1 MLNHHCLWSLD
12 GLTRADMLALVD
24 CARTLKRAAQRD
36 GVPRLL
42 RDKHVALLSDDHSSP
57 AATAF
62 QRAATELGAQ
72 VARVRAT
79 DPGLPDRRDP
89 RDTAGLL
96 GQLYDAIECEGL
108 SDSQVLQ
115 LDLCAGVPVY
125 NGIGRLD
132 HPTRV
137 IADLMTLQEF
147 SGQPLEQMH
156 LHFAGEL
163 SSPAGRA
170 VAKVAAEVGAEL
182 EPASAGCSPSRAG
195 REEQAAVIEAAR
207 AVAVC
212 SPGEGGRLPLRLLT
226 AGDASAQAMLHAQRA
241 NQRHVLQA
249 LLVATMA

>member
-1 MLNHHCLWSLD
+1 MLNYHCLWSLD
-12 GLTRADMLALVD
+12 GLTRAGVRSLIDSAQ
-24 CARTLKRAAQRD
+24 ALKRAAQRE

-42 RDKHVALLSDDHSSP
+42 QDKHVALLSDDHSSP
-57 AATAF
+57 AAAAF

-108 SDSQVLQ
+108 PDEQVLQ
-115 LDLCAGVPVY
+115 LDLNAGIPVY
-125 NGIGRLD
+125 NGVGRLD

-137 IADLMTLQEF
+137 IADLMTLEECTGH
-147 SGQPLEQMH
+147 SLEH
-156 LHFAGEL
+156 LSLHFAGEL
-163 SSPAGRA
+163 QCPAGRA
-170 VAKVAAEVGAEL
+170 LRKVAAGIGIEL
-182 EPASAGCSPSRAG
+182 ESASAEHPPSIAG
-195 REEQAAVIEAAR
+195 VSDQSVVVEASR

-212 SPGEGGRLPLRLLT
+212 SPGEGGSLPLRLLM
-226 AGDASAQAMLHAQRA
+226 AGGTSAQTLFHAQLA
-241 NQRHVLQA
+241 NQRHMLQA